1 MGSQA
6 TSTGQGQFPSHV
18 LESGRIPAT
27 PSIHH
32 DWIPERCGHHPDQGV
47 EAAEPQ
53 QQLIAS
59 SKTHRHIRAT
69 PTSKQVGKGPLDPWH
84 ETGKDPWAPNGPKQS
99 ASGAQDGKQRLA
111 VLQEKLKQDLSM
123 EMAQQLETHAHAAV
137 QAAAAA
143 TSPTSSSNQD
153 QRIAA
158 LEVGLK
164 EIKGQNAQFNQWFQ
178 QAGERLQSTENTLT
192 AMQQTINTHQHEIHT
207 LGSTFQSTM
216 KNVKDDLSA
225 EMNESFNHQLSRL
238 EALLE
243 KKPRQA

>member
-192 AMQQTINTHQHEIHT
+192 AKHEIHT